1 MKEARL
7 LNRIIRRTEEGW
19 EYEADQRH
27 AELIV
32 KGLGLEEAKAVATP
46 AEGERPWLADDE
58 EEKLSSHEAREFRG
72 LAARANYLALDRVDI
87 QYAVKEVCRGM
98 AEPTKRDVRKLR
110 RLGRYLKGRPRL
122 VVEYK
127 WQEPCTEVRAMSDS
141 DWAGCRRTAKSTSG
155 GIIMRGSH
163 YLKSWSSTQKN
174 VTLSSGEAELVA
186 CVKASCEL
194 IGVLQMCS
202 EWGTDSE
209 GDVYVDSTAA
219 LAITQRKGNGKMR
232 HVRVGMLWIQEKAE
246 EGELKYR
253 KVDGSLNPADLMTK
267 GSLTEAVVKRH
278 VQEARCRWEHGRA
291 DISLKLSAG

>member
-1 MKEARL
+1 
-7 LNRIIRRTEEGW
+7 
-19 EYEADQRH
+19 
-27 AELIV
+27 
-32 KGLGLEEAKAVATP
+32 
-46 AEGERPWLADDE
+46 
-58 EEKLSSHEAREFRG
+58 
-72 LAARANYLALDRVDI
+72 
-87 QYAVKEVCRGM
+87 M

-194 IGVLQMCS
+194 TGLLQMS
-202 EWGTDSE
+202 REWGLEAE
-209 GDVYVDSTAA
+209 GEVYVDSTAA
-219 LAITQRKGNGKMR
+219 LAITQRKGNGKTR
-232 HVRVGMLWIQEKAE
+232 HVRVGMLWIQELAE
-246 EGELKYR
+246 EGGLRYR
-253 KVDGSLNPADLMTK
+253 KVDGTLNPADLMTK
-267 GSLTEAVVKRH
+267 GSLTEAIIKRH
-278 VQEARCRWEHGRA
+278 VLESHCRWDHGRA
-291 DISLKLSAG
+291 DSSLKLN